1 MSEYDFYVGID
12 WATETHQVCVLDAR
26 GDRCEQWRV
35 AHSGSGL
42 AELAAQ
48 LLALTSDPARIAVGL
63 EIPRGAVV
71 DTLLEA
77 GCQVFAVNPKQ
88 LDRFRDR
95 HTVAGA
101 KDDRRDAF
109 VIADALRTDR
119 WAFRRLTHEDPRVI
133 QLREVSRLHEELR
146 QERTR
151 LTNRLREQL
160 VRFYPQP
167 LTLCAAADEPW
178 LWTLLAR
185 APTPAQAQRLTVRTL
200 RAVLAP
206 HRIRRF
212 TADELH
218 AVLAAPALRV
228 APGTTEAATEH
239 IGLLLPRVRLV
250 DEQLKQCDR
259 RLEIL
264 LAALAT
270 EGEGAQREQRD
281 VTILRSCPGLGR
293 VVAATLLAEA
303 AKPLAERDYQTL
315 RGQAGTAPVTRQSG
329 KGRSVSMRHSC
340 NPRLR
345 TAMFYWAQT
354 AIRDDARCRSH
365 YQRLRKR
372 HGYARALRT
381 IADRLLAVL
390 IAMLRSGTMYEPGRR
405 PAIAA

>member
-1 MSEYDFYVGID
+1 M
-12 WATETHQVCVLDAR
+12 
-26 GDRCEQWRV
+26 
-35 AHSGSGL
+35 AHSGAGL
-42 AELAAQ
+42 AELAAKVR
-48 LLALTSDPARIAVGL
+48 LLTSDPARIAVGL

-71 DTLLEA
+71 DTLLEE
-77 GCQVFAVNPKQ
+77 GCDVFAVNPKQ

-109 VIADALRTDR
+109 VLADALRTDG
-119 WAFRRLTHEDPRVI
+119 WAFRRLTREDPRVI
-133 QLREVSRLHEELR
+133 QLREVSRLHDELR

-160 VRFYPQP
+160 VRFYPQA
-167 LTLCAAADEPW
+167 LALCAAADEPW
-178 LWTLLAR
+178 LWILLER
-185 APTPAQAQRLTVRTL
+185 APTPAHAHRLTVRTL
-200 RAVLAP
+200 RAVLAS
-206 HRIRRF
+206 HRIRRY
-212 TADELH
+212 TAEELH
-218 AVLAAPALRV
+218 AALGAPALRV
-228 APGTTEAATEH
+228 APGTTEAASEH
-239 IGLLLPRVRLV
+239 VALLLPRLRLV
-250 DEQLKQCDR
+250 DEQQKQCDR
-259 RLEIL
+259 RLESL

-270 EGEGAQREQRD
+270 GEGDGAQREQRD

-303 AKPLAERDYQTL
+303 TQPLAARDYQTL

-354 AIRDDARCRSH
+354 AIRADARCRSH
-365 YQRLRKR
+365 YQRLRQR

-390 IAMLRSGTMYEPGRR
+390 IAMLRSCTLYEPARR
-405 PAIAA
+405 LAIAA